1 MRTHFLYVLIGLFFI
16 CTSHQMFAQAK
27 KPTERGYI
35 QPQTSTQQNNNKTT
49 NAVNYATKAEKYA
62 ADGLTVAGS
71 KDKTKSAVKKNASN
85 VTPPYNNTVP
95 TQNASASN
103 VERCGTDAHIAN
115 RTQSIQERQII
126 KELRE
131 IAADKIANFI
141 PCDGSNSIVI
151 PVAVHYGPNFDCSN
165 TQCLIDAA
173 VNSIEKLNDDFAAL
187 NADIAYYNSLN
198 AACPAGYPLD
208 VVSDGTCMQFCL
220 ATQNHPAAENIADG
234 QPAITIGQ
242 YTWSGGPDAPNWSGY
257 ANLFIEANTG
267 GLGIAAAPGLANGDG
282 VQMDA
287 STWGGAGLAPCS
299 SGASLNTNT
308 TYDLGRTLTHEL
320 GHYFDLFH
328 TFQGG
333 CADGDTG
340 TFSGQVNVIN
350 DTPATATPF
359 FGCPTVTSC
368 ADAPASGCA
377 SQYAQITNYMDYTDD
392 ACMVMFTQDQAAVM
406 NGWANSLS
414 FVSDATVCAPP
425 MSLTSLAACSLQAA
439 FDPSDGTDILVCT
452 DDGTT
457 IQFEDLS
464 TNGPVTWDWTFTVT
478 GGDIVLSAANSTMQ
492 NPAPMV
498 TAGTTGTLQVD
509 LIVTDVN
516 GVVETAT
523 QSYTVTLVSG
533 DDCPNECDYTL
544 ELTDTFGDGWNGATL
559 DILAGGAP
567 IAGSPYGTTFT
578 AGTSEI
584 NTITLTDGQTISFNQ
599 TNGGFPGE
607 EGFILTDPFGNV
619 IFDSS
624 AGGVGA
630 GEVFSFAAY
639 CSAPTCD
646 DGIQNG
652 EEGGV
657 DCGGASPCPDCCS
670 NGIQDDGETGVDCG
684 GANCAPCPA
693 CPDGFAEI
701 INETFDSCMMPSGWA
716 VTATDGG
723 TADITFTGGP
733 NDVPGGLT
741 PSPDFTGCIATIDD
755 DANDAIGIGCVI
767 TPVIDLSA
775 YLNTS
780 LTFDWQN
787 NDFAGSGDFTVEVYD
802 GTMWVQVFIEEEDN
816 FGTNQTVSL
825 DPYINPNF
833 QIRFCYNDEG
843 GFAWGAGFDNVS
855 VCGEFNNECPTQIT
869 TNDVSG
875 DYCNGAD
882 AIVTANFNPNATYTW
897 SSDNP
902 NVVIVDAAAGSTSV
916 EFAAP
921 TQCMVE
927 TANISLLVVCDIDG
941 VELFNGVVSTVNVYP
956 AAPATPAD
964 LEALLVIGEPGCDEP
979 VTVVAGCETFVVL
992 TPDAANPT
1000 FPVNSGE
1007 AGTATYTATYTSTPD
1022 CCPDVSGATTDL
1034 VIDGSFEAGPGG
1046 GAWVEASTNFG
1057 SPICDLG
1064 ACGTGTGTGPSDG
1077 GFWAWF
1083 GGIGASEVGSVCQ
1096 SITVPAGLA
1105 SLTLSFDLE
1114 TIICDNP
1121 SDFMEVTID
1130 GTQVFF
1136 VDGSAASCGVLGYTT
1151 QTIDLLAAG
1160 IAEGATYTLCFES
1173 EIFALNGAG
1182 SNFFVDNIQLLAEQ
1196 PPMEDPCMIT
1206 VTGDYDCGGCSVT
1219 PATISTTS
1227 NTDICTGDGA
1237 PDLIDVTVDDAG
1249 IGNAAWVITDANG
1262 IVLAL
1267 PTAPPFDLEGA
1278 GAGTCLIWL
1287 ANIDDPNF
1295 AIAPGDDAAAVIAA
1309 FCAELSNPI
1318 TVTRADDCAP
1328 MLAITDPCN
1337 CDNGLDLD
1345 NNGSNDILVET
1356 ITIMPGA
1363 APYTIT
1369 DYSGGL
1375 VDMAG
1380 NALDQAALQALLDVA
1395 TPDADGNVSISVYI
1409 PADGATVFSITVAD
1423 GNGAT
1428 ASFTKPSPCTSCAP
1442 LEDVPTVG
1450 EWGLIILGLMM
1461 SIVAIVGIRE
1471 RRKVYA

>member
-1 MRTHFLYVLIGLFFI
+1 MI
-16 CTSHQMFAQAK
+16 AQNAK

-35 QPQTSTQQNNNKTT
+35 QPKATQQSSSPKKNTT
-49 NAVNYATKAEKYA
+49 NYATSAEKYA
-62 ADGLTVAGS
+62 ADGLVAPGS
-71 KDKTKSAVKKNASN
+71 KDKTKSSAKKGTASN
-85 VTPPYNNTVP
+85 VTLPYDNVVP
-95 TQNASASN
+95 TQNTSAPN
-103 VERCGTDAHIAN
+103 IERCGTDAHIAS
-115 RTQSIQERQII
+115 RTRSIQEQEAIR
-126 KELRE
+126 ELRE
-131 IAADKIANFI
+131 SAADKIANFI
-141 PCDGSNSIVI
+141 PCDGTNSIVI
-151 PVAVHYGPNFDCSN
+151 PVAVHYGPNFDCSD

-198 AACPAGYPLD
+198 TACPAGYPLD

-220 ATQNHPAAENIADG
+220 ATQNHPAAENISDG

-242 YTWSGGPDAPNWSGY
+242 YTWSGGVDAPNWAGY
-257 ANLFIEANTG
+257 ANLFVQANTG

-333 CADGDTG
+333 CPDGDTG
-340 TFSGQVNVIN
+340 TFSGQVGVVN
-350 DTPATATPF
+350 DTPGTAGPF

-377 SQYAQITNYMDYTDD
+377 SMYAQITNYMDYTDD

-406 NGWANSLS
+406 NGWANSLTW
-414 FVSDATVCAPP
+414 VSDATACAPP
-425 MSLTSLAACSLQAA
+425 MSLTSLAACALTAA
-439 FDPSDGTDILVCT
+439 FNPADGSEIVVCT

-457 IQFEDLS
+457 IQFADLS
-464 TNGPVTWDWTFTVT
+464 TNGPISWDWTFTVT
-478 GGDIVLSAANSTMQ
+478 GGDITLSSGTSTMQ

-498 TAGTTGTLQVD
+498 TGGTSGTID
-509 LIVTDVN
+509 VTLSVMNAD
-516 GVVETAT
+516 GTVESAT

-559 DILAGGAP
+559 DILADGTP
-567 IAGSPYGTTFT
+567 IAGSPYGTAFT
-578 AGTSEI
+578 TGTSEV

-607 EGFILTDPFGNV
+607 EGFVITDPFGNI

-630 GEVFSFAAY
+630 GEVYNFVAY

-646 DGIQNG
+646 DGLQNG
-652 EEGGV
+652 SEGGV
-657 DCGGASPCPDCCS
+657 DCGGTSPCPDCCS
-670 NGIQDDGETGVDCG
+670 NGVQDDGETGVDCG
-684 GANCAPCPA
+684 GANCAQCPA
-693 CPDGFAEI
+693 CPADFAEI
-701 INETFDSCMMPSGWA
+701 VNETFDTCMMPAGWT

-733 NDVPGGLT
+733 ADVPGGGT
-741 PSPDFTGCIATIDD
+741 PSPDFAGCIAILSD
-755 DANDAIGIGCVI
+755 DASDALGVGCII

-775 YLNTS
+775 YVNTS

-787 NDFAGSGDFTVEVYD
+787 NDFAGTGDFYVEVFD
-802 GTMWVQVFIEEEDN
+802 GTMWVQVFIEETDN
-816 FGTNQTVSL
+816 SGTNQTVNL
-825 DPYINPNF
+825 DVYANPNF
-833 QIRFCYNDEG
+833 QIRFCYDDEG
-843 GFAWGAGFDNVS
+843 AFAWGAGFDNVS
-855 VCGEFNNECPTQIT
+855 VCGEFNDECPTAIT
-869 TNDVSG
+869 PNDISG
-875 DYCNGAD
+875 DYCDGAD
-882 AIVTANFNPNATYTW
+882 ATVTVNFNPNATYTW

-902 NVVIVDAAAGSTSV
+902 NVTIADAAAGSTAV
-916 EFAAP
+916 TLAAP
-921 TQCMVE
+921 TACTVE
-927 TANISLLVVCDIDG
+927 TANISLVVVCDLDG

-979 VTVVAGCETFVVL
+979 VTVVAGCESFVVL
-992 TPDAANPT
+992 TPDAGNPA
-1000 FPVNSGE
+1000 FPLTMDA
-1007 AGTATYTATYTSTPD
+1007 AGTATYTATYTTTPD

-1046 GAWVEASTNFG
+1046 GTWTEASTNFG
-1057 SPICDLG
+1057 TPICDAG
-1064 ACGTGTGTGPSDG
+1064 GCGTGTGTGPSDG
-1077 GFWAWF
+1077 NFWAWF
-1083 GGIGASEVGSVCQ
+1083 GGIAGSEVGSVCQ
-1096 SITVPAGLA
+1096 SITVPAGVI
-1105 SLTLSFDLE
+1105 SLDLIFDLE
-1114 TIICDNP
+1114 TIICDSP
-1121 SDFMEVTID
+1121 ADFMEVTID
-1130 GTQVFF
+1130 GTQVYF
-1136 VDGSAASCGVLGYTT
+1136 VDGSSPTCGVLGYAT

-1160 IAEGATYTLCFES
+1160 IADGATYTLCFES
-1173 EIFALNGAG
+1173 EIFGANGNG
-1182 SNFFVDNIQLLAEQ
+1182 TNFFVDNVQVIAEQ
-1196 PPMEDPCMIT
+1196 PAGEDPCMIT
-1206 VTGDYDCGGCSVT
+1206 VTGDYDCVSCAAT
-1219 PATISTTS
+1219 PAAISTTS
-1227 NTDICTGDGA
+1227 NTNICTGDGM

-1249 IGNAAWVITDANG
+1249 MGTAAWVITDANG

-1267 PTAPPFDLEGA
+1267 PPAPPFDLEGA

-1295 AIAPGDDAAAVIAA
+1295 AIAEGDDAAAVIAA

-1318 TVTRADDCAP
+1318 TVTRAADCTP
-1328 MLAITDPCN
+1328 MISISDPCN
-1337 CDNGLDLD
+1337 CENGLDLD
-1345 NNGSNDILVET
+1345 NDGSNDIVVET
-1356 ITIMPGA
+1356 ITIMPGT
-1363 APYTIT
+1363 APYDIT
-1369 DYSGGL
+1369 AYSGGL

-1380 NALDQAALQALLDVA
+1380 GALDQAALEALLDAAV
-1395 TPDADGNVSISVYI
+1395 PDADGNVSIAVYI
-1409 PADGATVFSITVAD
+1409 PADDATVFSISIVDALGSTAD
-1423 GNGAT
+1423 FEKET
-1428 ASFTKPSPCTSCAP
+1428 ACAP
-1442 LEDVPTVG
+1442 CFNPSDIPTVG